1 MSYVCWNDLILHIV
15 IVLNVFQLSAILLGH
30 EEACKDHKNIFLNDP
45 KSQKEVFGH
54 FLDFS
59 LLDQLDIAYSDS
71 IKCFPTFHNCSD
83 L

>member
-1 MSYVCWNDLILHIV
+1 M
-15 IVLNVFQLSAILLGH
+15 IVLNVFKHSATLPDH
-30 EEACKDHKNIFLNDP
+30 ERSFKDHKNIFLNDP

-59 LLDQLDIAYSDS
+59 VLDQLDIAYSDS